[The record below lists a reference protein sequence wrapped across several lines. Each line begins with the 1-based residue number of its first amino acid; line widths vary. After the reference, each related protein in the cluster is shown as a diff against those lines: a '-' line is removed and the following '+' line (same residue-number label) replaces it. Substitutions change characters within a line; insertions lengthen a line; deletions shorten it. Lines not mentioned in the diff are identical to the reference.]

1 MLWTLNWIDATRY
14 SKLSLNLIAR
24 TASHLNFCFGEEP
37 SLYQIGVSPKQGGD
51 QVMRPASLYI
61 FFFLHQ
67 LVLHSG
73 EYIYNI

>member
-14 SKLSLNLIAR
+14 SKLSLIAR

-37 SLYQIGVSPKQGGD
+37 SLYQIGVFPKQGGD

-61 FFFLHQ
+61 FYFLHQ
-67 LVLHSG
+67 LLLRPG
-73 EYIYNI
+73 KYIYNI